1 MASSVIVA
9 HPEGIPM
16 LQAVLR
22 AIQLPDLRRRILF
35 TLGML
40 MIFRLIAHIPVPNI
54 SPNALDQLQSALAN
68 NQLAQLLNIFAGG
81 ALQNFSVAAMGVY
94 PYITA
99 SIIMQLLQPLIPAL
113 QELSKEGEQG
123 RIKMNRYQMWLTIP
137 LAYLQ
142 AYGQTQ
148 TLEYSVN
155 PTGDLTMSLFRSPF
169 NIATNFLPTFT
180 ILTTMVAG
188 TMLLVWLGEQ
198 INERG
203 IGQGIS
209 VIIFGGIVS
218 RLPGIFV
225 QGWQVSQAGGLSTFI
240 GVVGFLIIALVT
252 IVGMVLVQ
260 EGQRRIPVQY
270 AKRVRGNKVYGGQSS
285 NIPLKVNMAGMI
297 PLIFAQSI
305 IIFPGIIA
313 SWFYRPGAEGI
324 GNAIAGFFYTTFNPT
339 GQGGGVIYMILL
351 FLLTVGFT
359 YFYTIVL
366 FSQQDIPDSL
376 QRNGGF
382 IPGIRPGKKTEE
394 YLGRVL
400 NRITLVGALFLGLV
414 AILPFLTQSITG
426 VQLGLGS
433 TALLIVVGVA
443 IDTMRQLESQLLMR
457 DYEGFL
463 TR

>member
-1 MASSVIVA
+1 
-9 HPEGIPM
+9 M
-16 LQAVLR
+16 LQALVR

-40 MIFRLIAHIPVPNI
+40 LIFRAIAHIPVPNI
-54 SPNALDQLQSALAN
+54 NPDSLQQLQDALAQ

-113 QELSKEGEQG
+113 QELQKEGEQG
-123 RIKMNRYQMWLTIP
+123 RIRLNRYQMWLTIP

-142 AYGQTQ
+142 AYGQTL
-148 TLEYSVN
+148 TLERTVN
-155 PTGDLTMSLFRSPF
+155 PTADPALSLFRTPF
-169 NIATNFLPTFT
+169 DLVSNFLPTFT

-218 RLPGIFV
+218 RLPGLIV
-225 QGWQVSQAGGLSTFI
+225 QGFQISQAGDVGTILGI
-240 GVVGFLIIALVT
+240 IGFLAIALLT
-252 IVGMVLVQ
+252 IVGIVLIQ

-285 NIPLKVNMAGMI
+285 HIPLKVNMAGMI

-305 IIFPGIIA
+305 IIFPGIVA

-324 GNAIAGFFYTTFNPT
+324 GNAIAGFFYNTFNPT
-339 GQGGGVIYMILL
+339 GQGGGWVYITLL
-351 FLLTVGFT
+351 FLLTVGFSF
-359 YFYTIVL
+359 FYTVVL
-366 FSQQDIPDSL
+366 FQQQDIPENL

-382 IPGIRPGKKTEE
+382 IPGIRPGKNTEA
-394 YLGRVL
+394 YLMRVL
-400 NRITLVGALFLGLV
+400 NRITLAGALFLGLI

-443 IDTMRQLESQLLMR
+443 VDTMRQLEAQLVMR

-463 TR
+463 SR

>member
-1 MASSVIVA
+1 
-9 HPEGIPM
+9 M

-40 MIFRLIAHIPVPNI
+40 LIFRLIAHIPVPNI
-54 SPNALDQLQSALAN
+54 NPASLQQLQDALAN

-142 AYGQTQ
+142 AYGQTM
-148 TLEYSVN
+148 TLERTVN
-155 PTGDLTMSLFRSPF
+155 PTNVIASSLFRSSF
-169 NIATNFLPTFT
+169 DIVSNFLPTFT
-180 ILTTMVAG
+180 ILTSMVAG

-218 RLPGIFV
+218 RLPGMIV
-225 QGWQVSQAGGLSTFI
+225 QGFQVSQAGGVSTII
-240 GVVGFLIIALVT
+240 GVIGFVSIALLT
-252 IVGMVLVQ
+252 IIGIVLIQ

-285 NIPLKVNMAGMI
+285 HIPLKVNMAGMI

-313 SWFYRPGAEGI
+313 SWFYQVNGEGI

-339 GQGGGVIYMILL
+339 GQSGGVIYMALL

-400 NRITLVGALFLGLV
+400 NRITLVGALFLGIV
-414 AILPFLTQSITG
+414 AILPFLTQTITG
-426 VQLGLGS
+426 LQLGLGS

-443 IDTMRQLESQLLMR
+443 IDTMRQLESQLIMR

-463 TR
+463 SK